1 MSHEHPL
8 VEDFFEYVKSSIDY
22 RIAVIGQVDAGKS
35 ALISTLT
42 GEDSHISTE
51 TDATRDVIGYSYK
64 DKGQLLDFPGVG
76 TTEFSPK
83 QYKKLLKKYKV
94 KHVLYVFSSKIRD
107 VDEKIIKFLAKNNIK
122 VTFIYSKLD
131 TLTDVSGKYDQSLLM
146 QEKNSELHVTF
157 KKLIDDPLKYHFIS
171 VKDNR
176 GIEELKTSIE
186 KYLKSKDE
194 IFQKHVESSKYF
206 NKFLNKKSNALAA
219 KLLTPGFKDLI
230 LSREFKTIEQKTRS
244 HYHLDEDDAEM
255 VGERLPR
262 VIDFV
267 NEVKESNKAESNY
280 RKMIGPLTT
289 LISTVLKVRKLNV
302 ITFILSTFGEAGVR
316 AFYPMLRGVFEYVRA
331 INDLAGEV
339 LEAHLKNRV
348 IRRDNC

>member
-1 MSHEHPL
+1 MSVEHPL
-8 VEDFFEYVKSSIDY
+8 VEDYFEYVKRSIDY

-35 ALISTLT
+35 ALINALT

-51 TDATRDVIGYSYK
+51 TDATRDVVSYPYK

-76 TTEFSPK
+76 TTEFSPN
-83 QYKKLLKKYKV
+83 QYKKLLKKLKV
-94 KHVLYVFSSKIRD
+94 QHVLYVFSSKIRD
-107 VDEKIIKFLAKNNIK
+107 VDEKVIRFLSKQKVKF
-122 VTFIYSKLD
+122 TFIYSKLD
-131 TLTDVSGKYDQSLLM
+131 TLVDVSGKYDQSLLK

-157 KKLIDDPLKYHFIS
+157 KKVIKDPLKYHFIS
-171 VKDNR
+171 VKDDH
-176 GIEELKTSIE
+176 GIEELKATIE
-186 KYLKSKDE
+186 KYLEKKDE
-194 IFQKHVESSKYF
+194 TFQERVKSSKYF

-244 HYHLDEDDAEM
+244 HFYIDENDAEF
-255 VGERLPR
+255 VGQQMPR

-267 NEVKESNKAESNY
+267 NQAKRSNKAEGNY

-316 AFYPMLRGVFEYVRA
+316 AVYPMLRGVFEYVRA
-331 INDLAGEV
+331 VNDLASDV
-339 LEAHLKNRV
+339 LEARLKEV
-348 IRRDNC
+348 

>member
-1 MSHEHPL
+1 MSYQHPL
-8 VEDFFEYVKSSIDY
+8 VEEFFEYVKSSIDY
-22 RIAVIGQVDAGKS
+22 RIAVAGQVDAGKS
-35 ALISTLT
+35 ALINALT

-51 TDATRDVIGYSYK
+51 TDATRDVVSYPYK
-64 DKGQLLDFPGVG
+64 EKGELLDFPGVG

-107 VDEKIIKFLAKNNIK
+107 VDEKIIKFLAKNKIK

-131 TLTDVSGKYDQSLLM
+131 TLIDVSGNYDQSLLK

-157 KKLIDDPLKYHFIS
+157 KKVIKDPLKYHFIS
-171 VKDNR
+171 VKDNH
-176 GIEELKTSIE
+176 GIEELRVSIE
-186 KYLKSKDE
+186 EYLQTKNEEFNKR
-194 IFQKHVESSKYF
+194 INRSKYF
-206 NKFLNKKSNALAA
+206 DKFLNKKSNALAA

-230 LSREFKTIEQKTRS
+230 LSREFKTIEQKARN
-244 HYHLDEDDAEM
+244 HFHIDEDDAES
-255 VGERLPR
+255 VGEQMPR

-267 NEVKESNKAESNY
+267 NQAKESNKAEGNY

-316 AFYPMLRGVFEYVRA
+316 AVYPVLRGVFEYVRA
-331 INDLAGEV
+331 VNDLASSI
-339 LEAHLKNRV
+339 LESRLKE
-348 IRRDNC
+348 IQ

>member
-1 MSHEHPL
+1 MSDQHPL
-8 VEDFFEYVKSSIDY
+8 VEDFYEYVRSSIDY

-35 ALISTLT
+35 ALINALT

-51 TDATRDVIGYSYK
+51 TDATRDVVSYPYK
-64 DKGQLLDFPGVG
+64 NRGHLLDFPGVG

-107 VDEKIIKFLAKNNIK
+107 VDEKVIRFLSRQK
-122 VTFIYSKLD
+122 VKITFIYSKLD
-131 TLTDVSGKYDQSLLM
+131 TLVDVTGKYDQSLLK
-146 QEKNSELHVTF
+146 QEKNAELHVTF
-157 KKLIDDPLKYHFIS
+157 KKVIKDPLKYHFIS
-171 VKDNR
+171 VKDDH
-176 GIEELKTSIE
+176 GIEDLRASIDNYLDKKDKT
-186 KYLKSKDE
+186 
-194 IFQKHVESSKYF
+194 FQKRIKSSKYF
-206 NKFLNKKSNALAA
+206 NRFLNKRSNALAA

-244 HYHLDEDDAEM
+244 HFHIDEEDAEL
-255 VGERLPR
+255 VGEQMPR

-267 NEVKESNKAESNY
+267 NQAKESNKAEGNY

-316 AFYPMLRGVFEYVRA
+316 AVYPMLRGVFEYVRA
-331 INDLAGEV
+331 VNDLASDV
-339 LEAHLKNRV
+339 LEARLNE
-348 IRRDNC
+348 I

>member
-1 MSHEHPL
+1 MSVEHPL
-8 VEDFFEYVKSSIDY
+8 VEDFFEYVKRSIDY

-35 ALISTLT
+35 ALINALT

-51 TDATRDVIGYSYK
+51 TDATRDVVSYPYK

-76 TTEFSPK
+76 TTKFSPN
-83 QYKKLLKKYKV
+83 QYKKLLKKLKV
-94 KHVLYVFSSKIRD
+94 QHVLYVFSSKIRD
-107 VDEKIIKFLAKNNIK
+107 VDEKVIKFLAKNKIR
-122 VTFIYSKLD
+122 VTFVYSKLD
-131 TLTDVSGKYDQSLLM
+131 TLVDVTGKYDQSLLK

-157 KKLIDDPLKYHFIS
+157 KKVIKDPLKYHFIS
-171 VKDNR
+171 VKDDH
-176 GIEELKTSIE
+176 GIEELRASIE
-186 KYLKSKDE
+186 KYLETKDE
-194 IFQKHVESSKYF
+194 TFQERVKSSKYF

-244 HYHLDEDDAEM
+244 HFQIDENDAAF
-255 VGERLPR
+255 VGEQMPR
-262 VIDFV
+262 VIDYV
-267 NEVKESNKAESNY
+267 NQAKESNKAEGNY

-316 AFYPMLRGVFEYVRA
+316 AVYPMLRGVFEYVRA
-331 INDLAGEV
+331 VNDLASDV
-339 LEAHLKNRV
+339 LEARLKE
-348 IRRDNC
+348 I